1 MNTMTRSAVS
11 TRYDFLDWLRV
22 LAIFVLLFFHTGMMF
37 VGWGWHIQNSDVIT
51 ALQLPMDISHRLR
64 MPLLF
69 VIAGAGMW
77 FALGN
82 RNAGGLV
89 RERSVRL
96 LLPALAGML
105 LIVPPQIYFERLF
118 RGQWDGGFL
127 SFFFERVLQFRPYP
141 DGDFSWHHL
150 WFVVYLY
157 VYVFL
162 LLPLLLWWRS
172 AKKVVKPGVWLYAL
186 GLPLAVNEAILKPLY
201 PESHKLIGDWYIFNH
216 YLLLTLYGCLLASMR
231 QAWDWFATRRQLS
244 LGLTL
249 IVFGTAMLGFETG
262 VIERDTP
269 ADALVATV
277 FTWMA
282 VMAFIGYGRRYLSF
296 CNPLLRWA
304 RDASYPIY
312 ILHQTV
318 IIAIGYWVIQ
328 QPWTAWTKFAV
339 VVLATIAIC
348 VALYEGIRRFNLTRL
363 LFGMKD
369 TGQVRKTPGSPP
381 SPMAAR
387 MAAMA
392 DDKA

>member
-1 MNTMTRSAVS
+1 MNANTQSAVS

-22 LAIFVLLFFHTGMMF
+22 IAIFVLLFFHTGMMF
-37 VGWGWHIQNSDVIT
+37 VGWGWHIENNEVLT
-51 ALQLPMDISHRLR
+51 ALRVPMDISHRLR

-69 VIAGAGMW
+69 LIAGAGMW

-82 RNAGGLV
+82 RHGGGLM
-89 RERSVRL
+89 RERTVRL
-96 LLPALAGML
+96 LIPALAGML

-172 AKKVVKPGVWLYAL
+172 AKKVVKPGMWLYAL

-216 YLLLTLYGCLLASMR
+216 YLMLTLYGCVLASMR
-231 QAWDWFATRRQLS
+231 EAWDWFATRRQLS
-244 LGLTL
+244 LGIALV
-249 IVFGTAMLGFETG
+249 VFGAAMLMFELG

-269 ADALVATV
+269 ADALVANV
-277 FTWMA
+277 FTWTA
-282 VMAFIGYGRRYLSF
+282 LMAFIGYGRRYLSF

-318 IIAIGYWVIQ
+318 IIALGYWVIQ
-328 QPWTAWTKFAV
+328 QPWSAWTKFAL
-339 VVLATIAIC
+339 VVLGTIAIC
-348 VALYEGIRRFNLTRL
+348 VALYEGIRRFSLTRL
-363 LFGMKD
+363 LFGMKAA
-369 TGQVRKTPGSPP
+369 GKVRKDPGSYPP
-381 SPMAAR
+381 VAAR
-387 MAAMA
+387 LAAVA

>member
-1 MNTMTRSAVS
+1 MNTVTTPAVS

-22 LAIFVLLFFHTGMMF
+22 LAIFVLLFYHTGMLF
-37 VGWGWHIQNSDVIT
+37 VGWSWHIQNAEVLT
-51 ALQLPMDISHRLR
+51 ALQFPMGIAHRLR

-82 RNAGGLV
+82 RHGGGLV
-89 RERSVRL
+89 RERSLRL
-96 LLPALAGML
+96 LLPLVAGML

-118 RGQWDGGFL
+118 RGQWDGGYV
-127 SFFFERVLQFRPYP
+127 SFFFERVLQFQPYP
-141 DGDFSWHHL
+141 NGDFSWHHL

-162 LLPLLLWWRS
+162 LLPLLLWWRA
-172 AKKVVKPGVWLYAL
+172 AKKAVKPGLWLYAL
-186 GLPLAVNEAILKPLY
+186 AIPLAVNEAILKPLY

-231 QAWDWFATRRQLS
+231 DAWDWFATRRQLS
-244 LGLTL
+244 LGIAL
-249 IVFGTAMLGFETG
+249 IVFGTAMLLFKIG

-269 ADALVATV
+269 ADALVANV
-277 FTWMA
+277 FTWTSL
-282 VMAFIGYGRRYLSF
+282 MAFIGYGRRYLSF
-296 CNPLLRWA
+296 CNPVLRWA

-318 IIAIGYWVIQ
+318 IVGLGYWVIQ
-328 QPWTAWTKFAV
+328 QPWNAWTKYLI
-339 VVLATIAIC
+339 VLLGTMAIC
-348 VALYEGIRRFNLTRL
+348 VALYEGIRRFGLTRL
-363 LFGMKD
+363 LFGMKAA
-369 TGQVRKTPGSPP
+369 GKARKDASPP
-381 SPMAAR
+381 APAAAR
-387 MAAMA
+387 LTAMA

>member
-1 MNTMTRSAVS
+1 MNTVTTPAVS

-22 LAIFVLLFFHTGMMF
+22 IAIFVLLFYHTGMLF
-37 VGWGWHIQNSDVIT
+37 VGWGWHVQNAEVLT
-51 ALQLPMDISHRLR
+51 ALQFPMGIAHRLR

-82 RNAGGLV
+82 RHGGGLV
-89 RERSVRL
+89 RERSLRL
-96 LLPALAGML
+96 LLPLVAGML

-118 RGQWDGGFL
+118 RGQWDGGYL
-127 SFFFERVLQFRPYP
+127 SYFYERVLQFQPYP
-141 DGDFSWHHL
+141 KGDFSWHHL
-150 WFVVYLY
+150 WFVAYLY

-172 AKKVVKPGVWLYAL
+172 AKKAVKPGAWLYAL
-186 GLPLAVNEAILKPLY
+186 AIPLAVNEAILKPLY

-231 QAWDWFATRRQLS
+231 DAWDWFATRRQLS
-244 LGLTL
+244 LGLAL
-249 IVFGTAMLGFETG
+249 AVLGTALLLFETG

-269 ADALVATV
+269 ADALVANV
-277 FTWMA
+277 FTWTSL
-282 VMAFIGYGRRYLSF
+282 MAFIGYGRRYLSF
-296 CNPLLRWA
+296 CNPVLRWA

-318 IIAIGYWVIQ
+318 IVGLGYWAIQ
-328 QPWTAWTKFAV
+328 QPWNAWTKYLI
-339 VVLATIAIC
+339 VLLGTMAIC
-348 VALYEGIRRFNLTRL
+348 VALYEGIRRFGLTRL
-363 LFGMKD
+363 LFGMKAA
-369 TGQVRKTPGSPP
+369 GKARKDASPP
-381 SPMAAR
+381 APAAAR
-387 MAAMA
+387 LTAMA

>member
-1 MNTMTRSAVS
+1 MNTLTTPAVS

-22 LAIFVLLFFHTGMMF
+22 MAIFVLLFFHTGMMF
-37 VGWGWHIQNSDVIT
+37 VGWGWHIENDEVLT
-51 ALQLPMDISHRLR
+51 ALRVPMDISHRLR

-69 VIAGAGMW
+69 LIAGAGMW

-82 RNAGGLV
+82 RHGGGLIK
-89 RERSVRL
+89 ERTIRL
-96 LLPALAGML
+96 LIPVLAGML

-118 RGQWDGGFL
+118 RGQWNGGFL

-157 VYVFL
+157 VYVFV

-172 AKKVVKPGVWLYAL
+172 ARKVVKPGAWLFAL
-186 GLPLAVNEAILKPLY
+186 GLPLALNEAILKPLY

-216 YLLLTLYGCLLASMR
+216 YLMLTMYGCLLASMR
-231 QAWDWFATRRQLS
+231 QVWDWFAARRQLS
-244 LGLTL
+244 LGIALV
-249 IVFGTAMLGFETG
+249 VFGLAMLLFELG

-269 ADALVATV
+269 ADALVANV
-277 FTWMA
+277 FTWTA
-282 VMAFIGYGRRYLSF
+282 LMAFIGYGRRYLSF
-296 CNPLLRWA
+296 SNPLLRWA

-318 IIAIGYWVIQ
+318 IITIGYWVIQ
-328 QPWTAWTKFAV
+328 QPWSAWTKFAL
-339 VVLATIAIC
+339 VVLGTLAIC
-348 VALYEGIRRFNLTRL
+348 VALYEGIRRFSLTRL
-363 LFGMKD
+363 LFGMKAS
-369 TGQVRKTPGSPP
+369 GKVRKDRDSYAPVATRL
-381 SPMAAR
+381 AAV
-387 MAAMA
+387 A

>member
-1 MNTMTRSAVS
+1 MNTSNPSS

-22 LAIFVLLFFHTGMMF
+22 IAIFVLLFFHTGMLF
-37 VGWGWHIQNSDVIT
+37 VGWGWHIQNAEVLT
-51 ALQLPMDISHRLR
+51 ELQLPMGILHRLR

-82 RNAGGLV
+82 RTGGGLI
-89 RERSVRL
+89 RERSLRL
-96 LLPALAGML
+96 LLPLVAGIF
-105 LIVPPQIYFERLF
+105 LIVPPQIFFERLF
-118 RGQWDGGFL
+118 RGQWDGGYV
-127 SFFFERVLQFRPYP
+127 SFFFERVLQFQPYP
-141 DGDFSWHHL
+141 QGNFSWHHL
-150 WFVVYLY
+150 WFIVYLY

-172 AKKVVKPGVWLYAL
+172 ARKAVKPGVWLYAL
-186 GLPLAVNEAILKPLY
+186 AIPLIVNEAVLKPLY

-216 YLLLTLYGCLLASMR
+216 YFLFTLYGCLLASMR
-231 QAWDWFATRRQLS
+231 DTWDWLATRRQLS
-244 LGLTL
+244 LGIALTVL
-249 IVFGTAMLGFETG
+249 GTAMLLYKTG

-269 ADALVATV
+269 ADALVAIV
-277 FTWMA
+277 FTWTS

-296 CNPLLRWA
+296 SNPLLRWA

-328 QPWTAWTKFAV
+328 QPWNAWTKYAV
-339 VVLATIAIC
+339 VLLGTLAIC
-348 VALYEGIRRFNLTRL
+348 VALYEGIRRFNLTRV
-363 LFGMKD
+363 LFGMK
-369 TGQVRKTPGSPP
+369 GAGKVASPKP
-381 SPMAAR
+381 SPSAAR
-387 MAAMA
+387 MAMLA

>member
-1 MNTMTRSAVS
+1 MNTIPQSAVS
-11 TRYDFLDWLRV
+11 GRYDFLDWLRV
-22 LAIFVLLFFHTGMMF
+22 IAIFVLLFFHTGMMF
-37 VGWGWHIQNSDVIT
+37 VGWGWHIENDEVLT
-51 ALQLPMDISHRLR
+51 ALRVPMDISHRLR

-69 VIAGAGMW
+69 LVAGAGMW

-82 RNAGGLV
+82 RHGGGLIK
-89 RERSVRL
+89 ERTIRL
-96 LLPALAGML
+96 LIPVLAGML

-186 GLPLAVNEAILKPLY
+186 GLPLALNEAILKPLY

-216 YLLLTLYGCLLASMR
+216 YLMLTLYGCLLASMR
-231 QAWDWFATRRQLS
+231 NAWDWFATRRQLS
-244 LGLTL
+244 LGITL
-249 IVFGTAMLGFETG
+249 VVFGIAMLMFETG

-269 ADALVATV
+269 ADALVANV
-277 FTWMA
+277 FTWTA
-282 VMAFIGYGRRYLSF
+282 LMAFIGYGRRYLSF

-328 QPWTAWTKFAV
+328 QPWNAWTKFAL
-339 VVLATIAIC
+339 VVLGTMAIC
-348 VALYEGIRRFNLTRL
+348 VALYEGIRRFSLTRL
-363 LFGMKD
+363 LFGMKAS
-369 TGQVRKTPGSPP
+369 GKVRKDRGSYPPGRGTPGCHG
-381 SPMAAR
+381 R
-387 MAAMA
+387 
-392 DDKA
+392 